1 MKEIGLFYAMNAAK
15 TSHIAEKIREKLGH
29 KEVEMIMIE
38 KAWQND
44 FQAYDNL
51 IVGASTW
58 FDGELPTYW
67 DEMIPEIESLDLK
80 DKKVALFGLGD
91 QIGYPDNF
99 VDGLGILA
107 DAFEKAGAILVGFTS
122 AEGYSFNRS
131 RALRD
136 GKWCGLVIDIENQSK
151 LTDKRIAD
159 WCEQLKKESATASA
173 HRSPS
178 IPAETIPPA
187 YPAPSPHGN
196 NPLILTCCKVSLS
209 LMIRTGA
216 EVRVSTPIITASL
229 VRKP

>member
-1 MKEIGLFYAMNAAK
+1 MPFCRVQIGFLKQPRSCWNINLIISYYERDRIILCNECCQDF
-15 TSHIAEKIREKLGH
+15 
-29 KEVEMIMIE
+29 
-38 KAWQND
+38 

-136 GKWCGLVIDIENQSK
+136 GKWCGLVIDIENQAK

-159 WCEQLKKESATASA
+159 WCEQLKKEF
-173 HRSPS
+173 
-178 IPAETIPPA
+178 
-187 YPAPSPHGN
+187 
-196 NPLILTCCKVSLS
+196 
-209 LMIRTGA
+209 
-216 EVRVSTPIITASL
+216 
-229 VRKP
+229 